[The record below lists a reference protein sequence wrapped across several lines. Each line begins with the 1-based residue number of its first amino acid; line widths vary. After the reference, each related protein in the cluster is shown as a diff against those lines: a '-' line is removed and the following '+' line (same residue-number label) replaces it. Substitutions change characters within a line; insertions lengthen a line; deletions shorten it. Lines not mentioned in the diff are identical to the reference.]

1 MECCS
6 DIQFDTTA
14 IDSIV
19 MPDERKMVIKSLVYR
34 FSDTDAINGK
44 IPAPWTADFVQ
55 NKGEGQIFL
64 LHGSP
69 GVGKTL
75 VSSCL
80 LLLMCSEPL
89 ANNIYDRLLASRSSL
104 GVYFLIK
111 Y

>member
-6 DIQFDTTA
+6 DIQYDTTA

-19 MPDERKMVIKSLVYR
+19 MPDERKMIIKSLVYR
-34 FSDTDAINGK
+34 FSDIDAINGK

-75 VSSCL
+75 VSSSL
-80 LLLMCSEPL
+80 LLDHVISILKFGKPRLTFS
-89 ANNIYDRLLASRSSL
+89 DRPQAS
-104 GVYFLIK
+104 
-111 Y
+111 